1 MTKSSQEPLSSK
13 ERGPQE
19 SGGRLRRRRCDAL
32 TLWTQWILG
41 VFCYLFFVLPYLR
54 ELRGLESLSREQ
66 HYLFVANHVSLLD
79 TILLGG
85 IFWSRRFVPILV
97 LGDAAVWRETWI
109 RRFLSARLGF
119 LIDRDRTTKGRLEE
133 LESFGR
139 SREGFHLLV
148 FPEGTRGNGVKVR
161 RCQSG
166 ISYVARAAAA
176 PMVPIFIENMQRV
189 SSKRVPFSPI
199 RGLRKI
205 RVHFGDPTSAET
217 VAALDRET
225 IPDFVRREIQRLVPL
240 AQD

>member
-1 MTKSSQEPLSSK
+1 
-13 ERGPQE
+13 
-19 SGGRLRRRRCDAL
+19 
-32 TLWTQWILG
+32 
-41 VFCYLFFVLPYLR
+41 VPYLK
-54 ELRGLESLSREQ
+54 ELRGLERLSRKQ
-66 HYLFVANHVSLLD
+66 HYLFVSNHVSLLD

-97 LGDAAVWRETWI
+97 LGDAGVWRETWI

-119 LIDRDRTTKGRLEE
+119 LIDRNRTTKGRLEE

-139 SREGFHLLV
+139 SREGFHLVV

-166 ISYVARAAAA
+166 ISYVARAAQA
-176 PMVPIFIENMQRV
+176 PLVPIFIENMQHV

-205 RVHFGDPTSAET
+205 RVHFGEPMAAEDL
-217 VAALDRET
+217 AIIDQEELPE
-225 IPDFVRREIQRLVPL
+225 IVRQRIQALVPL
-240 AQD
+240 ADS